1 MSLISQDEDMKEAV
15 GKWIAR
21 RKYGKLLELWAK
33 GLDVDWQQ
41 LYGQVKPQRVSL
53 PTYPFSQERYWVE
66 VAPAIERPVKTRQLH
81 PLVHENTS
89 QFGEQSYT
97 SWFDGHE
104 LSVPVYLEMARAA
117 IALALP
123 ANGREL
129 ELQQTAWTNPAPVA
143 GKHKVNI
150 ALQEC
155 ADASIEFEIYS
166 IQDDGEEVVY
176 CQGRGVYG
184 ETAPVVSLNLSQ
196 LDGLTLKLEID
207 APAPDYVLHPGLI
220 DGALR
225 ACVNLMTA
233 QNALQ
238 ATMVCGIESVRAL
251 RPCPAN
257 AVAWARPSAIS
268 DMLDVDLSDSTG
280 MVCIQMSGVRMMK
293 IGTHQP
299 VLVAPP
305 QSVVLVPTVPV
316 AAGKPRAIELPDPAL
331 ATASVFSGAK
341 AVPVRQPFVQLSVMV
356 SEPSNVADQG
366 NGIFAITLAAD
377 PAQAPQ
383 QLVSA
388 LTRVQ
393 AMPEAK
399 VVLLRGT
406 AEAFLRGEI
415 GSLNEEIASG
425 LFETLM
431 SFPVPLVAV
440 MQGDATGLGFL
451 IGAVCDFMICAT
463 ESKFGFDASAQSAT
477 SSQFALLAK
486 RFGDFRALDLLH
498 ASGPISGQQLKAR
511 GFTMPVV
518 PSHAVEEFACDL
530 AKRLAE
536 KPLHALQ
543 VLKRHLARDL
553 PLLTAAQE
561 SAPQIAHEADLAYP
575 CNHVQCDS
583 MVLPASGRRV
593 LVATLM
599 TMEGAATASD
609 MLIELCGLIEDLT
622 ARRSHACLILTSRWN
637 GFLPADEVDLP
648 LLMRLRGVLLA
659 APMPVIAILDT
670 STAGVALLLA
680 QHCDSCVYNLDAV
693 YGADVANLSGQ
704 YVPMAAATLAHRLGG
719 MLANNLLFEAQTYTG
734 AELRERQAALTVVP
748 AAGEMAAA
756 LDLAATWVAVPTETL
771 VLWRAPL
778 GAAPSGVMIDVS
790 EASAPKTGA
799 VSLKSTVVS
808 AVADAEGVLTVSMMD
823 RDARNMF
830 SPELVAGMEEVFAH
844 IAATPSYKVVVLTGY
859 DSYFA
864 SGGTKENLLA
874 IQAGTV
880 RFTDH
885 TIFDLALRCEIP
897 VIAAM
902 QGHGIGA
909 GWALGMFADFN
920 LFSER
925 GEYVSPYM
933 NYGFTPG
940 AGATLVFPERVG
952 YDLARETMLTG
963 QQYTGRMLRDRGMTL
978 PVMPQDQVV
987 PTALALARK
996 IAQHSRALLV
1006 ALKNQLAAG
1015 LRLRLEDTY
1024 RLELEMH
1031 ERTFVGRSD
1040 TLERIRE
1047 RFAGAA
1053 DTVTAAAPA
1062 MRNAVSSDQVAEVQ
1076 AGLQALLAQELQL
1089 SVEET
1094 GEDVQFIDMG
1104 LDSVSGVTWMRKI
1117 NEQYGTSIDATRI
1130 YSHPTLKQ
1138 LAVHVHQQL
1147 QAGDVSAA
1155 PASTPIAQAPAVS
1168 AVRSEDGD
1176 VQAGLKALL
1185 AQELQ
1190 IAEDEIDDDTQFVD
1204 LGMDSVSG
1212 VTWMRRI
1219 NEQYGTALDATKI
1232 YSHPTIRQ
1240 LATQLSQELG
1250 DRAPAQKT
1258 AVVAS
1263 KPILVEQPVPVKFA
1277 PAAAVPAVEA
1287 IKPLVS
1293 RRAKRSSRQDLSAV
1307 LRFEPIAVI
1316 GMAGQF
1322 PQAQDVEAFW
1332 QNIAA
1337 GKDCISEV
1345 PAGRWDI
1352 DAHYRAGEATPGKTN
1367 SRWMGALENYDC
1379 FDPLFFNISPAEAES
1394 MDPQQRLFLQTC
1406 WNAIEHAGYSA
1417 DAFSGSKCG
1426 VFVGCAEGDYHQE
1439 FAAQRLSAQGF
1450 TGSASS
1456 ILAAR
1461 ISYFLNLQG
1470 PCLAIDTACS
1480 SSLVA
1485 IANACDSLVNGN
1497 SDTALAGGVY
1507 VMAGPEMLI
1516 KTAQAGMLSADGRCF
1531 AFDQRANGFVPGE
1544 AVATVML
1551 KRLSDAQRDSDTI
1564 YSVIRGWGVNQDGK
1578 TNGITAPNPDAQA
1591 RLQRDVY
1598 TRFGIDPASIGL
1610 IEAHGTGTKLG
1621 DPIEVQALKESFG
1634 ANQGKTA
1641 YCALG
1646 SVKSNIG
1653 HCLTAAGA
1661 TGFIKLVQALRYR
1674 QLPPT
1679 VHFRQ
1684 LNEHIQIDGSPFYV
1698 NDRLTAWA
1706 DGDKPRLAAVS
1717 SFGFSGT
1724 NAHIV
1729 LEEYQAVHQVR
1740 LPEQDGK
1747 LIVPLSAKSAEQ
1759 LRQRAADLLELL
1771 TTEGASLELADIAY
1785 TLQTGRVAMEE
1796 RICFMAA
1803 SIDELAGKLR
1813 GFLAGQR
1820 DSGSFAGQARSNKG
1834 QADLISQDAD
1844 VKESVIMTLLSKRQ
1858 YTKLAQL
1865 WSKGVDWDWSRLYG
1879 AAKPRRIAL
1888 PVYPFAKARYWI
1900 EGTVE
1905 VPQAGA
1911 MASGAALH
1919 PLVQVNV
1926 SNLSGQRY
1934 LTNLHGTEL
1943 FLADHRVR
1951 LPSGAVEKVLPGV
1964 AYLEM
1969 ARAAIMD
1976 AVDDEAGVPEL
1987 RDIVWLRP
1995 LAVTAATKV
2004 YISLTPAAH
2013 AQHGEEIEFQ
2023 VYSRQD
2029 GQDVIHCEGRSVFN
2043 AQPAPARVDLGAIK
2057 ASADQAKRESREI
2070 YATFEDMGLFYGP
2083 AHRGIESLSGDQQ
2096 QLLAQLA
2103 LPPVVMGQ
2111 RHFYT
2116 LHPSMLDS
2124 ALQALVG
2131 LSEPGHGLP
2140 QTPLVPFALGSL
2152 RIYGSCGARMNAW
2165 VRRAQGSSADGMATE
2180 VDIDLCDDDGN
2191 VCVQMRG
2198 FTCRMVGEDVEALQ
2212 STQSTGAAS
2221 AADVAVGDLAFDG
2234 KFYESLIERI
2244 ANKELTIEAAVK
2256 LG

>member
-1 MSLISQDEDMKEAV
+1 M
-15 GKWIAR
+15 
-21 RKYGKLLELWAK
+21 
-33 GLDVDWQQ
+33 
-41 LYGQVKPQRVSL
+41 KPQRVSL
-53 PTYPFSQERYWVE
+53 PTYPFAEERYWVE
-66 VAPAIERPVKTRQLH
+66 MAPPVERPSKARLLH

-89 QFGEQSYT
+89 QFGEQSYS
-97 SWFDGHE
+97 SWLDGHE
-104 LSVPVYLEMARAA
+104 LTVAAYLEMARAA

-123 ANGREL
+123 ANGRSL
-129 ELQQTAWTNPAPVA
+129 ELRQTAWTNPASA
-143 GKHKVNI
+143 DGKRKVNI

-155 ADASIEFEIYS
+155 ADASVEFEIYS
-166 IQDDGEEVVY
+166 ICDDGEEVVH

-184 ETAPVVSLNLSQ
+184 EAAPAVSLDLAG
-196 LDGLTLKLEID
+196 LEGLTLPLE
-207 APAPDYVLHPGLI
+207 AEASAQDYVLPPGLI
-220 DGALR
+220 EGALC
-225 ACVNLMTA
+225 ACVSFLARQDVSQTA
-233 QNALQ
+233 LA
-238 ATMVCGIESVRAL
+238 CGVESVRAL

-257 AVAWARPSAIS
+257 AVAWVRPSTVS
-268 DMLDVDLSDSTG
+268 DALDVDLCDFTG
-280 MVCIQMSGVRMMK
+280 MVCIQMSAVRMLK
-293 IGTHQP
+293 IRAHQP
-299 VLVAPP
+299 ILAAPV
-305 QSVVLVPTVPV
+305 QSKPFVPAVSIAV
-316 AAGKPRAIELPDPAL
+316 GKPRAIVLSDPAL
-331 ATASVFSGAK
+331 AMKMPSVF
-341 AVPVRQPFVQLSVMV
+341 PVGKTAPQPFVQLSGTVT
-356 SEPSNVADQG
+356 EPSSLADQG
-366 NGIFAITLAAD
+366 NGVFAIALAAD
-377 PAQAPQ
+377 SAQAPR
-383 QLVSA
+383 QLLNA

-393 AMPEAK
+393 SAPEVK
-399 VVLLRGT
+399 VVLLRGAT
-406 AEAFLRGEI
+406 KAFLRGDTN
-415 GSLNEEIASG
+415 SLNEAIVIG
-425 LFETLM
+425 LFETLKA
-431 SFPVPLVAV
+431 FPVPLVAV

-451 IGAVCDFMICAT
+451 IGAMCDFMICAT
-463 ESKFGFDASAQSAT
+463 ESEYGFEVAGHGASA
-477 SSQFALLAK
+477 SQFGLLAK
-486 RFGDFRALDLLH
+486 RFGDIRALDLLH
-498 ASGPISGQQLKAR
+498 APSPIKGRQLTER

-518 PSHAVEEFACDL
+518 PSHAVEESACEL

-553 PLLTAAQE
+553 PLVTAAKAP
-561 SAPQIAHEADLAYP
+561 APQLTHVADVEYP
-575 CNHVQCDS
+575 RNHVQCAS
-583 MVLPASGRRV
+583 MVLTGSGHRV
-593 LVATLM
+593 LTATL
-599 TMEGAATASD
+599 TIVEGAAAAGD
-609 MLIELCGLIEDLT
+609 MLLELCGLIEEMSG
-622 ARRSHACLILTSRWN
+622 RSTHACLILASRWN
-637 GFLPADEVDLP
+637 GFLPVTDADLP
-648 LLMRLRGVLLA
+648 MIQRLRELLLA

-670 STAGVALLLA
+670 PTTGLAWLLA
-680 QHCDSCVYNLDAV
+680 QHCDSCVYSTDAV
-693 YGADVANLSGQ
+693 YGADVAGLPAQ
-704 YVPMAAATLAHRLGG
+704 YVPVAAATLAHRLGG
-719 MLANNLLFEAQTYTG
+719 TLANSMLFEAQDYTG
-734 AELRERQAALTVVP
+734 AELRQRQAALTAVP
-748 AAGEMAAA
+748 ATAETTAA
-756 LDLAATWVAVPTETL
+756 LDLAAMWAAVPTETL
-771 VLWRAPL
+771 GLWRAPL
-778 GAAPSGVMIDVS
+778 RVAISGAPVDTAETLAPT
-790 EASAPKTGA
+790 AGA
-799 VSLKSTVVS
+799 VALKSAMVS
-808 AVADAEGVLTVSMMD
+808 AIADADGVLTVCMKD

-830 SPELVAGMEEVFAH
+830 SPALVAGMEEVFSH
-844 IAATPSYKVVVLTGY
+844 IAATRAYKAVVLTGY

-940 AGATLVFPERVG
+940 AGATLVFPERIG
-952 YDLARETMLTG
+952 YDLARESMLTG
-963 QQYTGRMLRDRGMTL
+963 QQYTGRMLRDRGMAL

-987 PTALALARK
+987 PTALELARK
-996 IAQHSRALLV
+996 IARQPRALLV

-1015 LRLRLEDTY
+1015 LRLRLEETY
-1024 RLELEMH
+1024 RLELDMH

-1040 TLERIRE
+1040 TLQRIRE
-1047 RFAGAA
+1047 RFAGTA
-1053 DTVTAAAPA
+1053 DTAASPARPPAPVVHHA
-1062 MRNAVSSDQVAEVQ
+1062 GSAGQVMEVQ

-1089 SVEET
+1089 PVEET
-1094 GEDVQFIDMG
+1094 GENVQFIDMG

-1138 LAVHVHQQL
+1138 LAIHVHQQL
-1147 QAGDVSAA
+1147 QVGGVVQAVGESIPPQATV
-1155 PASTPIAQAPAVS
+1155 PMAQRPAVV
-1168 AVRSEDGD
+1168 AKRSEAGA

-1190 IAEDEIDDDTQFVD
+1190 IAEEDIDDDMQFVD

-1212 VTWMRRI
+1212 VTWMRKI

-1240 LATQLSQELG
+1240 LATQLNQEM
-1250 DRAPAQKT
+1250 DRHTPVREPVA
-1258 AVVAS
+1258 VAS
-1263 KPILVEQPVPVKFA
+1263 KLVMAAQLTPTKFA
-1277 PAAAVPAVEA
+1277 QTVTVPEAGA

-1293 RRAKRSSRQDLSAV
+1293 RRVKNPSYQTSSSAS
-1307 LRFEPIAVI
+1307 RFEPIAVI

-1322 PQAQDVEAFW
+1322 PQAQDIETFW
-1332 QNIAA
+1332 QNIAS

-1345 PAGRWDI
+1345 PAERWDI

-1417 DAFSGSKCG
+1417 AAFSGSKCG

-1551 KRLSDAQRDSDTI
+1551 KRLSDAQRDGDTI

-1591 RLQRDVY
+1591 RLQREVY
-1598 TRFGIDPASIGL
+1598 ERFGIDPASIGL

-1634 ANQGKTA
+1634 AVKGKAA
-1641 YCALG
+1641 YCAIG

-1661 TGFIKLVQALRYR
+1661 TGFIKLVQALRHR

-1684 LNEHIQIDGSPFYV
+1684 LNEHIQLEGSPFYV
-1698 NDRLTAWA
+1698 NDRLTDWA
-1706 DGDKPRLAAVS
+1706 DGAVPRLAAVS

-1724 NAHIV
+1724 NAHVV
-1729 LEEYQAVHQVR
+1729 LEEYVTTRQSR
-1740 LPEQDGK
+1740 LPAQDGK
-1747 LIVPLSAKSAEQ
+1747 LIVPLSAKSDEQ
-1759 LRQRAADLLELL
+1759 LRQRAVDLLAMLEE
-1771 TTEGASLELADIAY
+1771 EGSAPQLADIAY
-1785 TLQTGRVAMEE
+1785 TLQTGRMAMEE

-1803 SIDELAGKLR
+1803 SIDELTGKLR

-1820 DSGSFAGQARSNKG
+1820 DAGGSFAGQARSNKG

-1844 VKESVIMTLLSKRQ
+1844 VKESVIATLLSKHQ
-1858 YTKLAQL
+1858 YAKLAQL

-1879 AAKPRRIAL
+1879 ADKPRRIAL
-1888 PVYPFAKARYWI
+1888 PVYPFAKARYWF
-1900 EGTVE
+1900 ENAPG
-1905 VPQAGA
+1905 VPQVGA
-1911 MASGAALH
+1911 RAASLAELH

-1934 LTNLHGTEL
+1934 LTNLHGTES
-1943 FLADHRVR
+1943 FLVDHRVR
-1951 LPSGAVEKVLPGV
+1951 LPGGAVEKVLPGV

-1969 ARAAIMD
+1969 ARAAIED
-1976 AVDDEAGVPEL
+1976 ATDGESGTPEL
-1987 RDIVWLRP
+1987 RDIAWLRP
-1995 LAVTAATKV
+1995 LAVAAATQV
-2004 YISLTPAAH
+2004 YITLTPIVH
-2013 AQHGEEIEFQ
+2013 PEHGEEIEFQ
-2023 VYSRQD
+2023 VCSREG
-2029 GQDVIHCEGRSVFN
+2029 GQDVIHCQGRSAFV
-2043 AQPAPARVDLGAIK
+2043 AQSAPARVDLGALK
-2057 ASADQAKRESREI
+2057 ASAGRSKRESREI

-2083 AHRGIESLSGDQQ
+2083 AHRGIESMSGSQQ
-2096 QLLAQLA
+2096 QLVAQLA
-2103 LPPVVMGQ
+2103 LPSAVMEQ
-2111 RHFYT
+2111 RHAYT

-2131 LSEPGHGLP
+2131 LSDPGHGLP
-2140 QTPLVPFALGSL
+2140 QTPLVPFALASL
-2152 RIYGSCGARMNAW
+2152 RISGPCGARMNAW
-2165 VRRAQGSSADGMATE
+2165 VRRSPGSSADGMATE
-2180 VDIDLCDDDGN
+2180 VDIDLCDGNGN

-2198 FTCRMVGEDVEALQ
+2198 FTCRAVTDDVKALQ
-2212 STQSTGAAS
+2212 SAQSSGAAS
-2221 AADVAVGDLAFDG
+2221 AADVTVGDLAFDG

-2244 ANKELTIEAAVK
+2244 ANKELSIEAAVK